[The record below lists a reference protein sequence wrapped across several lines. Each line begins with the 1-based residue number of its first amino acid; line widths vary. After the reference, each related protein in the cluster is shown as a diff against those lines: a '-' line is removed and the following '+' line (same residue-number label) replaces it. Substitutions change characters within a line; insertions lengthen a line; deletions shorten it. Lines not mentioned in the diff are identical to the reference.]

1 MMVHMPYVIIP
12 PSELKELG
20 DSSPLPEHLKQVYPI
35 LHMGQIPQDGENG
48 QNMAFSYIL
57 KLFCDQTVGFFSSNS
72 GSR

>member
-1 MMVHMPYVIIP
+1 MQLFLALKMSKFLKDISFMMVHMPYVIIP

-48 QNMAFSYIL
+48 QNMAF
-57 KLFCDQTVGFFSSNS
+57 
-72 GSR
+72 